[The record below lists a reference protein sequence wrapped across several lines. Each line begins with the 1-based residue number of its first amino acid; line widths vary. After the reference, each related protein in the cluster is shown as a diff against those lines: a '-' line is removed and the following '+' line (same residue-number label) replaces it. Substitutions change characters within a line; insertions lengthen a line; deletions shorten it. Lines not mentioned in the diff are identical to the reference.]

1 MFYVFLVFLS
11 FFIFLVFYLFGNL
24 IFYFLFVFGCVVL
37 RGLGGVW
44 MCCFAGVGWRLHG
57 FNKMCIIWV
66 APPWG
71 LIWLFGSPGV

>member
-1 MFYVFLVFLS
+1 LLGWVVGLGCWVGLGCCG
-11 FFIFLVFYLFGNL
+11 FGNL